1 MKYLTREWYVK
12 ARLSY
17 IDGMVRCSKLA
28 EKYDESFYQPVY
40 NKRLKKFHD
49 SERAREEFRDP
60 KDDLKRYDDWIDEPN
75 ISEEEKERRVK
86 HKNIMLCLEKERFE
100 TDKIYQYDEG
110 FTKKCLL
117 WT

>member
-1 MKYLTREWYVK
+1 MKYLAKEWYVK

-28 EKYDESFYQPVY
+28 EKYDESFYQAVY

-60 KDDLKRYDDWIDEPN
+60 QEDLKRYEN
-75 ISEEEKERRVK
+75 RS
-86 HKNIMLCLEKERFE
+86 
-100 TDKIYQYDEG
+100 
-110 FTKKCLL
+110 
-117 WT
+117 